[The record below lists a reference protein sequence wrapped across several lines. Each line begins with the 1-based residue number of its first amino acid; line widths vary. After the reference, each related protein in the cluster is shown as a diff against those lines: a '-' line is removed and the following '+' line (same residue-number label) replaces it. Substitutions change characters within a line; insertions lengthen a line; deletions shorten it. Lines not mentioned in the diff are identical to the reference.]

1 MIDFYTSLRSN
12 SDSTQTTDN
21 YILNYTQSLKRD
33 GQEFFHNAFSYENDN
48 SWKIQKL
55 EGSWF

>member
-48 SWKIQKL
+48 S
-55 EGSWF
+55 